1 MNLDLFCGIGEVA
14 VMMWR
19 AARWWAGFAAI
30 AGLWCL
36 TAPAAAQQAQ
46 PAAQPV
52 VQPDIALRSP
62 LLGRPNT
69 EGAMRL
75 APLAGPEV
83 PTPAGRLPVDRL
95 KVPKGFTI
103 EVYASGIANAR
114 TLRIGDKGTVF
125 VGTRLSDKVYAIV
138 NRDGRS
144 EVKVIASGLYRPNG
158 LAYKDGT
165 LYIAERSQVSK
176 IDTIEDDLDN
186 PAKPTVIYD
195 KLPTDEFNG
204 WKFIGIGPDNKLY
217 VPVGQPCNNCIPP
230 DTHGQIRRIN
240 LDGSGAEVIASGV
253 RNIGGFDWHPATKNL
268 YFTDN
273 GRDWL
278 SEDLPN
284 DELNRLTRFGQHFGS
299 PYCHEGD
306 IADPEFGWDRSCSEF
321 VAPVGKLGPHAAPL
335 GMRFYTGAMFPADYR
350 NAILVARHGSWN
362 KTVKTGGDVVAVRL
376 NRDGSV
382 KSIEPFITGFIA
394 DNAYLGRPADV
405 QPMKDGSVLISDD
418 WNGAIYRVSYGKAKG
433 GRGR

>member
-1 MNLDLFCGIGEVA
+1 
-14 VMMWR
+14 MMWR
-19 AARWWAGFAAI
+19 RMRRCLG
-30 AGLWCL
+30 AGLAAVAGLSCL
-36 TAPAAAQQAQ
+36 TAPAAAQQTSPAPATAQ
-46 PAAQPV
+46 SAPPV
-52 VQPDIALRSP
+52 VLPDTALRSP

-75 APLAGPEV
+75 APLAGPEAA
-83 PTPAGRLPVDRL
+83 TPASRLPVDRL

-103 EVYASGIANAR
+103 DVYASGIANAR

-176 IDTIEDDLDN
+176 IDNVEDDLDN

-195 KLPTDEFNG
+195 QLPPDEFNG

-230 DTHGQIRRIN
+230 ETHGQIRRIN

-253 RNIGGFDWHPATKNL
+253 RNVGGFDWHPATKNL

-306 IADPEFGWDRSCSEF
+306 IADPEFGWGRSCNEF

-335 GMRFYTGAMFPADYR
+335 GMRFYTGAMFPPDYR

-362 KTVKTGGDVVAVRL
+362 KTVKTGGDVVLVRL

-405 QPMKDGSVLISDD
+405 QPMKDGSVLVSDD
-418 WNGAIYRVSYGKAKG
+418 WNGAVYRVAYGKAKG

>member
-1 MNLDLFCGIGEVA
+1 VVI
-14 VMMWR
+14 WR
-19 AARWWAGFAAI
+19 AAGWCLA
-30 AGLWCL
+30 AGLAAVASLSCL
-36 TAPAAAQQAQ
+36 TAPPAAQQAQ
-46 PAAQPV
+46 LAPPPAVP
-52 VQPDIALRSP
+52 PDIALRSP

-75 APLAGPEV
+75 APLAGPEAA
-83 PTPAGRLPVDRL
+83 TPASRLPVDRL
-95 KVPKGFTI
+95 KVPKGFSI
-103 EVYASGIANAR
+103 DVYASGIANAR

-165 LYIAERSQVSK
+165 LYIAERSQVSE
-176 IDTIEDDLDN
+176 IDHVEGDLDN

-195 KLPTDEFNG
+195 QLPPDEFNG

-230 DTHGQIRRIN
+230 ETHGQIRRIN

-253 RNIGGFDWHPATKNL
+253 RKVGGFDWHPATKDL

-306 IADPEFGWDRSCSEF
+306 IADPEFGWGRSCSEF

-335 GMRFYTGAMFPADYR
+335 GMRFYTETMFPPDYR

-362 KTVKTGGDVVAVRL
+362 KTIKTGGDVVVVRL

-405 QPMKDGSVLISDD
+405 QPMKDGSLLVSDD
-418 WNGAIYRVSYGKAKG
+418 WNGAIYRVTYGKPKG

>member
-1 MNLDLFCGIGEVA
+1 M
-14 VMMWR
+14 MMWR
-19 AARWWAGFAAI
+19 GVRWGLG
-30 AGLWCL
+30 AGLAAVAGL
-36 TAPAAAQQAQ
+36 SYLMAPPAAQQAQ
-46 PAAQPV
+46 PAAQPT

-75 APLAGPEV
+75 APLAGPEAA
-83 PTPAGRLPVDRL
+83 TPASRLPVDRL
-95 KVPKGFTI
+95 KVPKGFTVD
-103 EVYASGIANAR
+103 VYASGIANAR

-125 VGTRLSDKVYAIV
+125 AGTRLSDKVYAIV
-138 NRDGRS
+138 NRDRRS
-144 EVKVIASGLYRPNG
+144 EVKVIASGLCRPNG

-176 IDTIEDDLDN
+176 IDHVEDDLDN

-195 KLPTDEFNG
+195 QLPTDEFHG

-230 DTHGQIRRIN
+230 ETHGQIRRIN

-253 RNIGGFDWHPATKNL
+253 RNVGGFDWHPATKNL

-284 DELNRLTRFGQHFGS
+284 DEINRLTRFGQHFGS

-306 IADPEFGWDRSCSEF
+306 IADPEFGWGRSCSEF

-335 GMRFYTGAMFPADYR
+335 GMRFYTGTMFPPDYR

-405 QPMKDGSVLISDD
+405 QPMKDGSVLVSDD
-418 WNGAIYRVSYGKAKG
+418 WNGAIYRVTYGKAKG

>member
-1 MNLDLFCGIGEVA
+1 
-14 VMMWR
+14 MMWR
-19 AARWWAGFAAI
+19 AARRYLG
-30 AGLWCL
+30 AGLAAVAGLSCL
-36 TAPAAAQQAQ
+36 TTPVGTQQAQ

-52 VQPDIALRSP
+52 VPPDIALRSP

-75 APLAGPEV
+75 APLAAPEAA
-83 PTPAGRLPVDRL
+83 TPASRLPVDRL

-103 EVYASGIANAR
+103 DVYASGIANAR

-176 IDTIEDDLDN
+176 IDNVEDDLDN

-195 KLPTDEFNG
+195 QLPTDEFHG

-230 DTHGQIRRIN
+230 ETHGQIRRIN

-253 RNIGGFDWHPATKNL
+253 RNVGGFDWHPASKNL

-299 PYCHEGD
+299 P
-306 IADPEFGWDRSCSEF
+306 
-321 VAPVGKLGPHAAPL
+321 
-335 GMRFYTGAMFPADYR
+335 
-350 NAILVARHGSWN
+350 
-362 KTVKTGGDVVAVRL
+362 
-376 NRDGSV
+376 
-382 KSIEPFITGFIA
+382 
-394 DNAYLGRPADV
+394 
-405 QPMKDGSVLISDD
+405 
-418 WNGAIYRVSYGKAKG
+418 
-433 GRGR
+433 